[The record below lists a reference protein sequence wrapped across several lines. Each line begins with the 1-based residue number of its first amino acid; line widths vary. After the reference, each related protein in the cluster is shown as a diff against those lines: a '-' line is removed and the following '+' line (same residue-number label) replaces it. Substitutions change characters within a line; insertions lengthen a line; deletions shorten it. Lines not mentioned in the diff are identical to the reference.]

1 MKLLEF
7 IFIDFWHWA
16 GSMLILYVSLHF
28 IVGFLNNFMYFRTIR
43 KIGHPPCGP
52 NGESNP
58 IKNEEEEKI
67 NEQNFS
73 NR

>member
-16 GSMLILYVSLHF
+16 GSMLILYVTLYF
-28 IVGFLNNFMYFRTIR
+28 IVSLLNNFMYYYTMR
-43 KIGHPPCGP
+43 KIGHPPCPDGAQ
-52 NGESNP
+52 SP
-58 IKNEEEEKI
+58 IKEEVKKV
-67 NEQNFS
+67 NEQNTS